1 MLERISTLMQ
11 KRVTFAIETTLSTRY
26 YDSLIK
32 KAHKAGYKVILL
44 FFWLSSPEVA
54 IKRVAKRVSE
64 GGHNIPEDV
73 IRRRYIAGIK
83 NLFNIYSHIVDRWI
97 LVDNNT

>member
-1 MLERISTLMQ
+1 M
-11 KRVTFAIETTLSTRY
+11 
-26 YDSLIK
+26 
-32 KAHKAGYKVILL
+32 

-97 LVDNNT
+97 LVDNNTSKSVIFAEAEDGINKIYDFEKYKLIMEYGHDGE